1 MSARL
6 LHAPL
11 LLLLWQVVPLSLPS
25 DRPGRFRIGFGVG
38 GGTLTRS
45 ITQQQGV
52 DCNGQPTVYE
62 TVTKDEFITAGA
74 SAEVRLRQ
82 GLRLHAAGGS
92 ISDGSGTVNGPFGA
106 AQVVLERTG
115 FAVGAGLA
123 TVGGASRSV
132 SPSGSLHAGPLE
144 KVHLRADYRFP
155 EPTFGATG
163 WPRIGLEFGGH
174 EVEKLRVF
182 GGVSYASAYRERRQA
197 GAFFEAAVS
206 LGGRFRHEGGIFLQ
220 GFVPFTTASTY
231 DSSKLG
237 TAGVGFWFLP

>member
-11 LLLLWQVVPLSLPS
+11 LLLLWQVVPIQLPS
-25 DRPGRFRIGFGVG
+25 DRPGRLRIGFGVG

-52 DCNGQPTVYE
+52 DCNGRPTVYDK
-62 TVTKDEFITAGA
+62 VTDDAFFTAGA
-74 SAEVRLRQ
+74 SAEVKLRQ
-82 GLRLHAAGGS
+82 GVRLHAAGGT
-92 ISDGSGTVNGPFGA
+92 ISDGSGTVNGAFGA
-106 AQVVLERTG
+106 AQVVLERKG

-132 SPSGSLHAGPLE
+132 SPAGSLHAGPLD

-182 GGVSYASAYRERRQA
+182 GGVSYASAYKERRQP
-197 GAFFEAAVS
+197 GFFFDAALS
-206 LGGRFRHEGGIFLQ
+206 LGGQFRHEGGVFLQ
-220 GFVPFTTASTY
+220 GFTPFSGG
-231 DSSKLG
+231 KLG
-237 TAGVGFWFLP
+237 AAGVGFWFLP